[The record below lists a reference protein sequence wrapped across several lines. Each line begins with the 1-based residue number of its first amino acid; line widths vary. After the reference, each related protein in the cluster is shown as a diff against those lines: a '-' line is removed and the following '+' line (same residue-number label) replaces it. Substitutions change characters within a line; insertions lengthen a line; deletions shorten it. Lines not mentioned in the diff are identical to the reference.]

1 MFDFL
6 KSKRCIL
13 LSLLLLSEAIFYIAY
28 PKQEVAVL
36 PRPLQELSAQLGPWS
51 MVSESRTEPE
61 VEEVLKADDTLNRIY
76 FNAATGESVSLFIA
90 FFKTQKTGVAPHSP
104 KVCLPGSGWEPSR
117 SMFVHIE
124 VPGRSEPVVANR
136 SVISKGEE
144 KSVVLYWYQT
154 HDKVIA
160 DEYRAKLNT
169 MFDSFRYRRSDTS
182 IVRILVPEHPGVDAD
197 AVAQSFV
204 RNSFASIR
212 TLLPQ

>member
-1 MFDFL
+1 
-6 KSKRCIL
+6 
-13 LSLLLLSEAIFYIAY
+13 
-28 PKQEVAVL
+28 
-36 PRPLQELSAQLGPWS
+36 
-51 MVSESRTEPE
+51 
-61 VEEVLKADDTLNRIY
+61 
-76 FNAATGESVSLFIA
+76 
-90 FFKTQKTGVAPHSP
+90 
-104 KVCLPGSGWEPSR
+104 
-117 SMFVHIE
+117 MFVHIE

-136 SVISKGEE
+136 SVISKGED

-154 HDKVIA
+154 HNRVIA

-204 RNSFASIR
+204 RSSFGSIR